1 MADADS
7 LLADLYRLPPE
18 EQTRFLLIVLTGL
31 DDSDQAL
38 LKTYQEALDDS
49 KTDPYDKEAY
59 YAALDLRQRQDSV
72 GKSSENLDGPPEN
85 VFDFDLFADEKIP
98 GSNARQQRRV
108 SMNFARRLPPTNR
121 GQ

>member
-18 EQTRFLLIVLTGL
+18 EQIRFMLIIFTGL

-38 LKTYQEALDDS
+38 LKTYQQALDDA
-49 KTDPYDKEAY
+49 KADPYNKDAY
-59 YAALDLRQRQDSV
+59 YQALDLTQVREDRGRV
-72 GKSSENLDGPPEN
+72 PNLDAPPEDL
-85 VFDFDLFADEKIP
+85 FDFDLFRDGENQGI
-98 GSNARQQRRV
+98 NARKLRRE
-108 SMNFARRLPPTNR
+108 SFQFSSRLPAPSG